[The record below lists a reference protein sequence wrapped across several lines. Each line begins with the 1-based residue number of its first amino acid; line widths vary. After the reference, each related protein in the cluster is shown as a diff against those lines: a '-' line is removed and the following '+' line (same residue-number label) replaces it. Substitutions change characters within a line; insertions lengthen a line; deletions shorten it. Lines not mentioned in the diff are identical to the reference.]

1 MFVFSGRNFRN
12 TNFLEI
18 MIDMTVKMM
27 NEIINTFGV
36 DFVVTGMIVS
46 GIIGLYV
53 ALKEDKN
60 KSANI

>member
-1 MFVFSGRNFRN
+1 
-12 TNFLEI
+12 

-36 DFVVTGMIVS
+36 DFVVAGMIVS
-46 GIIGLYV
+46 GIIGGIIGLYV